1 MWLSVVFVI
10 SLSDNFSIFYNHST
24 YQRIR
29 GYLSFSFLCQ
39 CYCSAHVIF
48 ICHFFSFFISDMA
61 SPYHKSPKQML
72 RASFYRVLLPGIYF
86 QILLFI
92 GNKKCSGNKF
102 QSKHFNIHHNHSRV
116 LVFLSFIF
124 FHPDCTV
131 GFGVSPNHA
140 LRLVGYTTGRE
151 LHPALKIFIKLSM
164 YKTIIFLSFSVKRIF
179 LAFYTASTV

>member
-1 MWLSVVFVI
+1 
-10 SLSDNFSIFYNHST
+10 
-24 YQRIR
+24 
-29 GYLSFSFLCQ
+29 
-39 CYCSAHVIF
+39 
-48 ICHFFSFFISDMA
+48 MA

-102 QSKHFNIHHNHSRV
+102 QSKHFNIHHNHTRV

-131 GFGVSPNHA
+131 GFGITPNHA
-140 LRLVGYTTGRE
+140 LRLVGFTTGRE

-164 YKTIIFLSFSVKRIF
+164 YKTIIILSFSVKEKLFLYCLHGITCFPDAARCNQVSPLPIF
-179 LAFYTASTV
+179 